1 MAKSNLTDQGEDCHL
16 GSNCGLLHIAQGRLV
31 FHDND
36 LEAVKQHIIKVCD
49 YNQEQVIKIMD
60 GLNQP
65 LKEQSITDRSILHLA
80 AEKGQ
85 VNMVRSIL
93 MALKPGQ

>member
-49 YNQEQVIKIMD
+49 YNQVIKIMD

-93 MALKPGQ
+93 MALKLGQ